1 MKISFIQN
9 FSLPSCKQQQS
20 NYYTAPM
27 IQKNNISFKSES
39 DFFERK
45 INYDEVEK
53 TLAILDKKLAKLLK
67 EGEELRAKEFSN
79 AREQLFEMQSH
90 NTKLQQIRTEYK
102 KIRDLF
108 DVCKENNIAKNA
120 KIMTTFLQ
128 QMESLGE
135 NKGFDRIVGYENIK
149 NELKNKFILDIVLK
163 DKVSDKVDVPN
174 AILFYGPTGNGKT
187 TFAKALAEQALMNVY
202 TVNAANMS
210 EVDAM
215 NLIEHYAKES
225 KKTFEASNDKKRSII
240 LFDEAD
246 MLLYEN
252 SPVIDRFKNFIQNC
266 SKDYKCTLFLTTN
279 HPLVIDKKILSK
291 EIIPFKVPIIPPDET
306 IIKTILDKKLK
317 QAGCNQ
323 DIDTQY
329 IAEKMSTNPTR
340 RYSNGDISGIIEHLL
355 LQTPNPTSGEF
366 LSFLNDDV
374 HKPTITAK
382 HLSKFREEMKELNK

>member
-1 MKISFIQN
+1 MKVNLIQN
-9 FSLPSCKQQQS
+9 FSITNFKPRQ
-20 NYYTAPM
+20 NYHSVPFLST
-27 IQKNNISFKSES
+27 QKNISFKSEP
-39 DFFERK
+39 DFFERN
-45 INYDEVEK
+45 IDYSEVEK
-53 TLAILDKKLAKLLK
+53 TLAILDDKLAKLLK
-67 EGEELRAKEFSN
+67 EGEELRTKEFSSI
-79 AREQLFEMQSH
+79 REKMFATKNY
-90 NTKLQQIRTEYK
+90 NTKLEQIRTEYK
-102 KIRDLF
+102 KIRALF

-120 KIMTTFLQ
+120 KIMTKFLQ
-128 QMESLGE
+128 QMESLGN

-163 DKVSDKVDVPN
+163 DKISDKVDVPN

-291 EIIPFKVPIIPPDET
+291 EITPFKIPVIPPDET
-306 IIKTILDKKLK
+306 TIKAILDKKLK
-317 QAGCNQ
+317 QAGCNKYV
-323 DIDTQY
+323 DTQY

-366 LSFLNDDV
+366 LSFLNDDA
-374 HKPTITAK
+374 HKPTIIAK
-382 HLSKFREEMKELNK
+382 KLSKFREEMLELNK